1 MAANPLSLGTV
12 RAAPA
17 AALPPSLRSRL
28 RPSTWLPLAAGALAL
43 AAWEAL
49 VRALHI
55 APFVL
60 PAPSAI
66 AAAFWADSTGL
77 LWSLANTAAVTLGA
91 FALALASG
99 LLAGVLIAQNR
110 TVEMTLWPY
119 AIVMQVTPVVAIA
132 PIVMIW
138 VGLDR
143 VWLALLILAWLVA
156 FFPILANTV
165 AGLKSVDRGLSEL
178 FSLYRTSRWKRF
190 RYLQLPAA
198 LPYVLTG
205 ARISSGLAVIG
216 AVVAEFVAGSGTARG
231 LGWAI
236 VESGSMLNVP
246 RMFAALVL
254 LSLFGVAVWGVT
266 TLVQKRLL
274 AHWHESETVHEH

>member
-1 MAANPLSLGTV
+1 MAAHPPHPGAVRLAAARLHAPRWRP
-12 RAAPA
+12 RAA
-17 AALPPSLRSRL
+17 
-28 RPSTWLPLAAGALAL
+28 TWLPLAAGLLAL
-43 AAWEAL
+43 LAWEAL
-49 VRALHI
+49 VRLLRVP
-55 APFVL
+55 PFVL

-66 AAAFWADSTGL
+66 AAAFMADSGGL
-77 LWSLANTAAVTLGA
+77 LLSLANTAAVTLGA
-91 FALALASG
+91 FALALVTG
-99 LLAGVLIAQNR
+99 LGAGVLIAQNR

-138 VGLDR
+138 VGMDR

-165 AGLKSVDRGLSEL
+165 AGLKSVDRGLTEL
-178 FSLYRTSRWKRF
+178 FQLYGTSRWKRF
-190 RYLQLPAA
+190 RHLQLPAA
-198 LPYVLTG
+198 LPHVLTG

-254 LSLFGVAVWGVT
+254 LSLFGLAVWALT
-266 TLVQKRLL
+266 TLVQRRLL
-274 AHWHESETVHEH
+274 AHWHESETAHEH